1 MINEISSSDVEVV
14 IQDKDRVGAEEIL
27 QENQNRNSSE
37 INIQYKGKELLRDVV
52 ELLSSSALGAGVGY
66 LAGGMIKVI
75 VDLAKNGITEVQKK
89 SQEEGLQE
97 NTSRYIGINDYS
109 VSGLSLGAM
118 AGVITYL
125 CVSELIKQRK
135 EREAELRAVR
145 DNVAENDNFNGAL
158 ERQEVI
164 TNHQGRGEIAN
175 GVANGDDQMI
185 VVGAEITVNGDTRN
199 DLKYNPRSM
208 MAVGEGNLNDVNAV
222 PIFQSRQSR
231 KGSVAPLPE
240 EKELQS
246 DEFEKKLAEI
256 KENSKRLEDEE
267 SRREENLE
275 RRSQPGKSIQ
285 NSLSDERRLKIEGAK
300 EFIKTGGYNLY
311 KESPNLVFV
320 RRDQE
325 HKKQIEETTKQEDDG
340 AGVFSVRRSQ
350 SPSPSIEQ
358 DRSISA
364 PNPEPEIP
372 SAYASAL
379 QSLKSPRDSV
389 RSSQAMETHGDLA
402 ELQRT
407 KPFFQAVQVFKEKK
421 MLTTE
426 VGSPVK

>member
-14 IQDKDRVGAEEIL
+14 IQDKKGVGAEEIL
-27 QENQNRNSSE
+27 QENQNQNSSA

-66 LAGGMIKVI
+66 LAGGMIKAI
-75 VDLAKNGITEVQKK
+75 VDLSKKGMGEIQKQ

-97 NTSRYIGINDYS
+97 NTKRYIGLNEFTI
-109 VSGLSLGAM
+109 SGLSLGAM

-158 ERQEVI
+158 ERQGVI
-164 TNHQGRGEIAN
+164 INHQGRGEVAN
-175 GVANGDDQMI
+175 GVTNGDHQI
-185 VVGAEITVNGDTRN
+185 RVVGAEITVNGDTRN
-199 DLKYNPRSM
+199 DLNRNPRNM
-208 MAVGEGNLNDVNAV
+208 MAVGEGNLNVVNAV
-222 PIFQSRQSR
+222 SIFQSRQSR
-231 KGSVAPLPE
+231 EGSVAPFPE
-240 EKELQS
+240 EEELQS
-246 DEFEKKLAEI
+246 GEFEKILEEI
-256 KENSKRLEDEE
+256 KENSKRLERQEL
-267 SRREENLE
+267 RREKNLE
-275 RRSQPGKSIQ
+275 RRSQPRKSIQ
-285 NSLSDERRLKIEGAK
+285 NSLSDERRLKIESGK
-300 EFIKTGGYNLY
+300 EFIETGGYNLY

-325 HKKQIEETTKQEDDG
+325 HKKQIEETTEQEDDG

-358 DRSISA
+358 DCSISA

-372 SAYASAL
+372 SVYALAL
-379 QSLKSPRDSV
+379 ESLKSPRGDV
-389 RSSQAMETHGDLA
+389 RSSQAIEMHCDID
-402 ELQRT
+402 ELRLSQPVFR
-407 KPFFQAVQVFKEKK
+407 AVSAFKKK
-421 MLTTE
+421 LPQNKS
-426 VGSPVK
+426 VAR